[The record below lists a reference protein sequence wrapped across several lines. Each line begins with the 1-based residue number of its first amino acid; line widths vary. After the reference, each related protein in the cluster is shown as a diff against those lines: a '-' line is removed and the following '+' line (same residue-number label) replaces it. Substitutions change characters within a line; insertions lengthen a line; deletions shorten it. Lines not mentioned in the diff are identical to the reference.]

1 MRKLLGLRIKRHVA
15 AKEVIIENP
24 DYEKDAAQLQSI
36 SREIQEYSQQ
46 HRLKS
51 APNWIKVFFKYEP
64 DHAIEHINEK
74 LESVIEDL
82 GNTKSG
88 IIINELNTYPV
99 ISEKAH
105 TRPFDRKWL
114 NIAAA
119 VIVPLGVILYIRMWR
134 YRLRLF
140 QDLKNIKNTNDRII
154 AQINKM

>member
-1 MRKLLGLRIKRHVA
+1 M
-15 AKEVIIENP
+15 
-24 DYEKDAAQLQSI
+24 
-36 SREIQEYSQQ
+36 
-46 HRLKS
+46 
-51 APNWIKVFFKYEP
+51 
-64 DHAIEHINEK
+64 
-74 LESVIEDL
+74 
-82 GNTKSG
+82 
-88 IIINELNTYPV
+88 IINELNTYPV